1 MLRKH
6 TTLSLIAVLLF
17 VSLGFKCGGTPDQI
31 ALKERVVRA
40 ISAVPTVVRE
50 LFPNADTKVLASVD
64 AAAAAFVAFSNNQTG
79 SNWERAEQAWGSA
92 KPLLR
97 TLGNDR
103 IRMIIAAVD
112 ILLGQVSVVA
122 PPEGAK
128 GVVLVV
134 TEFKAD
140 DVKELERLVKEK

>member
-1 MLRKH
+1 MKRKISILLAI
-6 TTLSLIAVLLF
+6 TLLLM
-17 VSLGFKCGGTPDQI
+17 GFKCGGTPDQI
-31 ALKERVVRA
+31 ALKQRVVRA

-50 LFPNADTKVLASVD
+50 LFPNADPKVTSAID

-128 GVVLVV
+128 GPVVVV
-134 TEFKAD
+134 TEFKKS
-140 DVKELERLVKEK
+140 DVERLEGLTK